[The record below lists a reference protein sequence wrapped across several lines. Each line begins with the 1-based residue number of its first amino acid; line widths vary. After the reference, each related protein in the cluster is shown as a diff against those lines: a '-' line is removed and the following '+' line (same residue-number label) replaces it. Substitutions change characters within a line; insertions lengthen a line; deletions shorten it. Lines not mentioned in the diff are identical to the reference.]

1 VADNKNVAMMFVGGA
16 LVIAVAATW
25 GVMELLDTYKEEQE
39 ADARTEVEMVTVV
52 AASRALYQGV
62 TITSDDLFVVK
73 IPPEHLPVVEDE
85 EAKEQKKAEVFTA
98 RERVVG
104 RIPRERILANEL
116 IRPERLA
123 NGNKA
128 VGLNAVIPAGMR
140 AISLDLRDADAVAGF
155 LEPGNYVDIVVTMT
169 DEGGTMYTETIMQ
182 TVLVLGVDSRAENES
197 NADAARRGKQRPSV
211 TFLVTQTQAEE
222 LSFANSLGRISLSL
236 RNVLDSAYTQLDGVE
251 LDELLN
257 RIKPLAE
264 EPVVRIRQTIAKA
277 PTGPSGPTV
286 DIIRGTTTESVTI
299 PTVKNP
305 TEPEVHH

>member
-1 VADNKNVAMMFVGGA
+1 
-16 LVIAVAATW
+16 
-25 GVMELLDTYKEEQE
+25 
-39 ADARTEVEMVTVV
+39 
-52 AASRALYQGV
+52 
-62 TITSDDLFVVK
+62 
-73 IPPEHLPVVEDE
+73 
-85 EAKEQKKAEVFTA
+85 
-98 RERVVG
+98 
-104 RIPRERILANEL
+104 
-116 IRPERLA
+116 
-123 NGNKA
+123 
-128 VGLNAVIPAGMR
+128 
-140 AISLDLRDADAVAGF
+140 
-155 LEPGNYVDIVVTMT
+155 
-169 DEGGTMYTETIMQ
+169 
-182 TVLVLGVDSRAENES
+182 VLVLGVDSRAENES